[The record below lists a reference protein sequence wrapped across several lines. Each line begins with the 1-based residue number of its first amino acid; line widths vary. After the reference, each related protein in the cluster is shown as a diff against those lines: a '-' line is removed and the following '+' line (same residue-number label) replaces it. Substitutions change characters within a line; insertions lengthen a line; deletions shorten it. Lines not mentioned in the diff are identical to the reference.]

1 VGNVRHLVAL
11 ATALAVLATAPAAL
25 AAAAPKLPPFT
36 PAAMKRVSD
45 EHRITRWGYVARVRP
60 IFERPS
66 LHARRVAKLHVYTED
81 DFPEIYVVL
90 ARWRDPKG
98 VAWLRIR
105 VPMRPNGIT
114 GWVRESA
121 LTDLVTV
128 HTAIRIDRRH
138 QRLTLFRNGRRVF
151 RTRIGVG
158 KPSTPTPAG
167 HFYIREKFRVI
178 GVPLY
183 GPFAIGTSA
192 YAPQLTDWPGGGVV
206 GLHGTDQ
213 PYLVPGRPSHGC
225 IRLRNRAIRRL
236 YRLAPRGTPID
247 IV

>member
-1 VGNVRHLVAL
+1 VGKVRH
-11 ATALAVLATAPAAL
+11 LAVLATALAAL
-25 AAAAPKLPPFT
+25 AAAPAAWADATPKLPPFT
-36 PAAMKRVSD
+36 PRDMKRVSD
-45 EHRITRWGYVARVRP
+45 ERLTTRWGYVAKVRSV
-60 IFERPS
+60 FERPS
-66 LHARRVAKLHVYTED
+66 RHAHRVAKLHIYTED

-90 ARWRDPKG
+90 ARWRAPDG
-98 VAWLRIR
+98 LVWLRIR
-105 VPMRPNGIT
+105 VPMRPNGVT
-114 GWVRESA
+114 GWVHESA

-138 QRLTLFRNGRRVF
+138 QRLTLFRDGRRIF
-151 RTRIGVG
+151 RTPIGVG

-167 HFYIREKFRVI
+167 HFYIREKFRVV

-192 YAPQLTDWPGGGVV
+192 YAPHLTDWPGGGVV
-206 GLHGTDQ
+206 GMHGTDQ
-213 PYLVPGRPSHGC
+213 PYLIPGRPSHGC